1 MLVQLFFVLV
11 LFCNC
16 ALSGR
21 VPLRR
26 PKPPGIPKV
35 EVSDLQASNAHLRT
49 RDLPPY
55 DTVYYFDQLID
66 HDDPSKG
73 TFKQRY
79 WHTAEFYEAGGP
91 IILMN
96 AGEVDASA
104 YYGYV
109 TNRTINGVVAQQFGG
124 AAIVL
129 EHRYFGESNPY
140 PNLNVD
146 SLKYQTVAQAYR
158 RSMFTLPENCCSS
171 SRQLATAVG
180 PDKAPWILIGG
191 SYPGGLVSWTMA
203 ATSPT
208 SSGLAIRHQQSFK
221 FKLDFWQYY
230 EPIRENMPKNCSA
243 DVEAVIAYVDGVFTS
258 NDTQSQRKIQGMF
271 GFSSNLDVA
280 QALRWDLWTWQDLQ
294 PNTGPGAAFYQ
305 FCDALEVKNGV
316 SASENGWG
324 VDNALSAWA
333 RWFSVNYA
341 ADTDCVDDDGPC
353 SSSLRR
359 PPMPAAVPDKQVI
372 PQELEA
378 RADYPVGDTYR
389 SWFWLECNEI
399 EESLDGPPIGQGG
412 IVSRLN
418 KWQDDL
424 QECVT
429 TFPEA
434 FSTAPLP
441 DADRINA
448 LYGGWGVKNTRL
460 FFANGKRDPWRE
472 GTVSAVNSTA
482 VSTDDQ
488 PIGLS
493 NGFHCTD
500 LVVALAA
507 PDDTVV
513 AVQDSF
519 LVYVE
524 KWLPGFVAK

>member
-1 MLVQLFFVLV
+1 MLVQSFLVLV

-21 VPLRR
+21 VPVRR
-26 PKPPGIPKV
+26 PKLPGIPKV
-35 EVSDLQASNAHLRT
+35 DVNDLEASHAHLRA

-55 DTVYYFDQLID
+55 DTIYYFDQLID
-66 HDDPSKG
+66 HDDPSMG

-96 AGEVDASA
+96 AGEVDASD

-109 TNRTINGVVAQQFGG
+109 TNHTINGVVAQRFGG
-124 AAIVL
+124 AAIVI

-146 SLKYQTVAQAYR
+146 SLKYQTVAQTIEDHVYFAQNVV
-158 RSMFTLPENCCSS
+158 LPQDNGDV
-171 SRQLATAVG
+171 VG
-180 PDKAPWILIGG
+180 PDKAPWILVGG

-203 ATSPT
+203 AHPDIFWIGYA
-208 SSGLAIRHQQSFK
+208 SSAVVQVE
-221 FKLDFWQYY
+221 LDFWQYY

-243 DVEAVIAYVDGVFTS
+243 DVEAVITYIDGVFTG
-258 NDTQSQRKIQGMF
+258 NDTQSQQKIQRMF
-271 GFSSNLDVA
+271 GFSSNLEVA

-305 FCDALEVKNGV
+305 FCDALEVKNGML
-316 SASENGWG
+316 ASENGWG

-333 RWFSVNYA
+333 RWFSINYA
-341 ADTDCVDDDGPC
+341 ADADCVDNDGLC
-353 SSSLRR
+353 SSSLGR
-359 PPMPAAVPDKQVI
+359 PPMPAAMHDKQVV
-372 PQELEA
+372 PQQFEA

-441 DADRINA
+441 DADHINA

-500 LVVALAA
+500 LVIALAA

-513 AVQDSF
+513 AVQISF

>member
-1 MLVQLFFVLV
+1 MLVQPFLALV
-11 LFCNC
+11 VFSSCVVVFG
-16 ALSGR
+16 GR
-21 VPLRR
+21 IPAFRR

-35 EVSDLQASNAHLRT
+35 AVGDLEVVAANARLRA

-55 DTVYYFDQLID
+55 DTIYYFDQLID
-66 HDDPSKG
+66 HDDPSMG
-73 TFKQRY
+73 TFQQRY
-79 WHTAEFYEAGGP
+79 WHSAEFYEAGGP

-96 AGEVDASA
+96 AGEVDASS

-109 TNRTINGVVAQQFGG
+109 TNSTINGVVAQQFGG

-129 EHRYFGESNPY
+129 EHRYFGESNPF
-140 PNLNVD
+140 PNLDVD
-146 SLKYQTVAQAYR
+146 SLEYLTIAQTIEDHVYFAQNVV
-158 RSMFTLPENCCSS
+158 LPQDNGDS
-171 SRQLATAVG
+171 VG
-180 PDKAPWILIGG
+180 PDKAPWILMGG

-203 ATSPT
+203 AHPDIFWIGYA
-208 SSGLAIRHQQSFK
+208 SSAVVQIQ
-221 FKLDFWQYY
+221 LDFWQYY
-230 EPIRENMPKNCSA
+230 EPIRENMPMNCSA

-258 NDTQSQRKIQGMF
+258 NDTQTQSSIQRMF
-271 GFSSNLDVA
+271 GFTSNLEVA

-305 FCDALEVKNGV
+305 FCDALEVKDGV
-316 SASENGWG
+316 SAPESGWG

-333 RWFSVNYA
+333 NWFAVNYEA
-341 ADTDCVDDDGPC
+341 ETDCA
-353 SSSLRR
+353 SLGVCPGSL
-359 PPMPAAVPDKQVI
+359 PPKPAAVPDKPAI
-372 PQELEA
+372 HKELEA
-378 RADYPVGDTYR
+378 RVDYPVDDATR
-389 SWFWLECNEI
+389 SWSWLECNEI

-418 KWQDDL
+418 TWQYDL
-424 QECVT
+424 EGCVT
-429 TFPEA
+429 TFPDA

-441 DADRINA
+441 DGECINT

-472 GTVSAVNSTA
+472 STVSAVNSTA

-493 NGFHCTD
+493 DGFHCSD
-500 LVVALAA
+500 LVMALAA

-513 AVQDSF
+513 AVQNSF
-519 LVYVE
+519 LAYVG
-524 KWLPGFVAK
+524 KWLPGFVAQ